1 MKEKL
6 NLTLDSKLIE
16 EIKMRAV
23 RERRSVSE
31 IVEELIR
38 EFLNQPE
45 KDSGRSWTP
54 RSGRPRA
61 TWRG

>member
-16 EIKMRAV
+16 EIKVRAV

-38 EFLNQPE
+38 EFLNQSK
-45 KDSGRSWTP
+45 KD
-54 RSGRPRA
+54 
-61 TWRG
+61 RGKQQPKL